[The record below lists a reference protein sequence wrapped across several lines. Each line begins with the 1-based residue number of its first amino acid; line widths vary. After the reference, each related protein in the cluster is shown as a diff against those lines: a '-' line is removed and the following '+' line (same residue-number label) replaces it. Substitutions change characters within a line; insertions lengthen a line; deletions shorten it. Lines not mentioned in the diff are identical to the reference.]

1 MLKCQ
6 QVLRE
11 YFNVRGDQQAVVK
24 ALSETVAEAAR
35 NTVIDSDDGKTR
47 IIFNLTAPTNVESKN
62 SLSLSWIT
70 EAPDS
75 ITHFV
80 LVIDD
85 ELHSKRR
92 LFSENNLL
100 VKFVEKELQKTIEF
114 FDVADL
120 KFNVLLHDLVPKHEV
135 IRDAESKKRIT
146 EEHSLRTQMSL
157 PLILNSDP
165 VARAIGA
172 RPGDIVKVTR
182 FSKNAG
188 EHVAYRNCIEGLRP
202 LATQS

>member
-11 YFNVRGDQQAVVK
+11 YFHVRGDQQAVVK
-24 ALSETVAEAAR
+24 ALSETVVESAR
-35 NTVIDSDDGKTR
+35 NTVIDSEDGKTR
-47 IIFNLTAPTNVESKN
+47 IIFNLSEPKTNVESKN
-62 SLSLSWIT
+62 SLSVSWIT

-75 ITHFV
+75 ISHFV

-100 VKFVEKELQKTIEF
+100 VKFVEKELKKTIEF
-114 FDVADL
+114 FDVTDL
-120 KFNVLLHDLVPKHEV
+120 QFNVLLHDLVPKHEV
-135 IRDAESKKRIT
+135 IRDAETRKKIV
-146 EEHSLRTQMSL
+146 EEHSLRTQMNL
-157 PLILNSDP
+157 PLILRSDP

-172 RPGDIVKVTR
+172 RPGDIVKITR
-182 FSKNAG
+182 FSQNSG
-188 EHVAYRNCIEGLRP
+188 EHVFFRGCI
-202 LATQS
+202 